1 MYFTK
6 EINVLSAAVSYLK
19 DFGEV
24 YYPALCFEMNH
35 KVQCEISPET
45 WHNLSHAHC

>member
-6 EINVLSAAVSYLK
+6 EINVLSAAVSYLR

-35 KVQCEISPET
+35 KVQCEINPEA

>member
-19 DFGEV
+19 DFAEV
-24 YYPALCFEMNH
+24 YLCIL
-35 KVQCEISPET
+35 K
-45 WHNLSHAHC
+45 